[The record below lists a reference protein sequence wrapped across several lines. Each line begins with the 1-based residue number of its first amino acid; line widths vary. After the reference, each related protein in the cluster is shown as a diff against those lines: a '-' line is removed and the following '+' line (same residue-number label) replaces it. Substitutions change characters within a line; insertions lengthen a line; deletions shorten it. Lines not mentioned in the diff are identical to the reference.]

1 MKPWAVVLFIVLG
14 IAFVFIAVWY
24 SKYKR
29 RARAVGLLVN
39 RKGGFY
45 DYAEIFLIRKV
56 SINDVWESLNQL
68 IKANAV
74 RDCMKTAELKGYQ
87 ITVKHENMGYTWTAF
102 IQEMEEPKARPEVS
116 VFRVMFP
123 QYFVK
128 NGTPDTATMNRFLTE
143 IEKLFLRLDPDT
155 LVRSQRPNDTL
166 TEN

>member
-1 MKPWAVVLFIVLG
+1 MKPWAVVLFIGIG
-14 IAFVFIAVWY
+14 IAAVLLAVWY

-29 RARAVGLLVN
+29 RSLAVGMTVN

-45 DYAEIFLIRKV
+45 QYAEIFLLRKV
-56 SINDVWESLNQL
+56 SIKDVWESLNQL
-68 IKANAV
+68 IEANAI

-87 ITVKHENMGYTWTAF
+87 ITVKHENIGYTWTAF
-102 IQEMEEPKARPEVS
+102 IQEMEEPKERPEVS

-123 QYFVK
+123 QYSVK
-128 NGTPDTATMNRFLTE
+128 NGTPETASMNRFLTE

-155 LVRSQRPNDTL
+155 LVRSQRANDTS